1 MSTQLGVLS
10 LVAIAIYAAALL
22 LQAFFTH
29 LAQHFRDRLLRQT
42 DARVRA
48 TAEALAAIRL
58 LKLACLED
66 VFSRGILS
74 LRATEL
80 KLLQKFVAVLT
91 LGVDVL
97 AAVTP
102 SFTAVLCFSLFPRV
116 AGKPLSATVAF
127 TSLSLLKLLDFPF
140 AMLPASLASLA
151 QFK

>member
-1 MSTQLGVLS
+1 MGVLS

-29 LAQHFRDRLLRQT
+29 LAQHLRDRLLRQT
-42 DARVRA
+42 DARIR
-48 TAEALAAIRL
+48 AEALAAIRL

-91 LGVDVL
+91 LGVDAI

>member
-29 LAQHFRDRLLRQT
+29 LAQHLRDRLLRQT
-42 DARVRA
+42 DAR
-48 TAEALAAIRL
+48 I
-58 LKLACLED
+58 
-66 VFSRGILS
+66 
-74 LRATEL
+74 RATEL

>member
-1 MSTQLGVLS
+1 MGVLS

-29 LAQHFRDRLLRQT
+29 LAQHLRDRLLRQT
-42 DARVRA
+42 DARIRA

-80 KLLQKFVAVLT
+80 KLLQKV
-91 LGVDVL
+91 VDVL